1 MLSLLFDTTYFPDQ
15 FPRLSSGERRTP
27 FRGGPNPQLVI
38 PARQRGMSMSDP
50 LDELRKAKL
59 EAPVSRRYV
68 LNGILGVSTVAA
80 FGPLLAACTA
90 SKSST
95 TSAPTAKLGGNLNFI
110 GYSGEDAA
118 TVAKVFL
125 TTNGIKMNPTFIGSA
140 DEPLTKFKTG
150 GKGQLDIIS
159 ANKDFQRAL
168 LAADEELYMA
178 LDLARIPNAA
188 GLFPVFA
195 SADWLTKNGKVYGIP
210 LVWGDEPCVYNP
222 AKWPGVPDKY
232 TDFAD
237 PKYKG
242 ALVMVD
248 DTVANT
254 WLWAKSMGIA
264 DPSRLTQAQLDAT
277 IKEMLKT
284 KPNIVTFSASLG
296 DQADVLVRGDASIA
310 IGGWAYQI
318 VLAEKKGVTLK
329 SASPATDGTFYWSDA
344 YGIAVDSPNIDNAYA
359 FIDFMMSPEANAAI
373 ATELGSG
380 ATISAAVDKLDT
392 NTKALYD
399 YSIVAQKGGG
409 VLGSQVV
416 VPPTKDDGDIVGMPK
431 WVKAWEAFK
440 LG

>member
-1 MLSLLFDTTYFPDQ
+1 
-15 FPRLSSGERRTP
+15 
-27 FRGGPNPQLVI
+27 
-38 PARQRGMSMSDP
+38 MSDP
-50 LDELRKAKL
+50 LEEIQQAKL
-59 EAPVSRRYV
+59 DAPVSRRY
-68 LNGILGVSTVAA
+68 LLKGILGVSAIAA
-80 FGPLLAACTA
+80 FGPLLAACGS
-90 SKSST
+90 SKSA
-95 TSAPTAKLGGNLNFI
+95 SAPAAAAKLGGNLNFI

-118 TVAKVFL
+118 TVAKSFL
-125 TTNGIKMNPTFIGSA
+125 TKNGITMKPTFIASP

-150 GKGQLDIIS
+150 SKGQLDIIS
-159 ANKDFQRAL
+159 DNKDFQRAL
-168 LAADEELYMA
+168 LAAGEELYLP

-188 GLFPVFA
+188 GLFPAFA
-195 SADWLTKNGKVYGIP
+195 GAEWLTKDGKVYGIP
-210 LVWGDEPCVYNP
+210 LIWGDEPCVYNP
-222 AKWPGVPDKY
+222 TKWSGIPAKY

-248 DTVANT
+248 DPVANT

-264 DPSRLTQAQLDAT
+264 DPSRMTQAQLDAT

-284 KPNIVTFSASLG
+284 KPNVVTFSVSLG

-318 VLAEKKGVTLK
+318 VLAQKKGVTLK

-344 YGIAVDSPNIDNAYA
+344 YGIAIDSPNIDNAYA
-359 FIDFMMSPEANAAI
+359 FIDYMMSPTANAAI

-380 ATISAAVDKLDT
+380 ATIAAAVDKLDAK
-392 NTKALYD
+392 TKELYN
-399 YSIVAQKGGG
+399 YSMVAEKGGG
-409 VLGSQVV
+409 VLGTQVV